1 MVPEVKNIAAVVMN
15 GEEEEDEF
23 VAPSATWTP
32 EKEVVVSSEYLSP
45 AEKPLVSERFGHRKP
60 AKASPEGTILLIL
73 FFVLNSC
80 LLIIC
85 VFLEF
90 YEVSFR
96 FVYLPIG
103 QNSFQIWRLS
113 LPHSATF
120 PNFHSEKEKL

>member
-1 MVPEVKNIAAVVMN
+1 MTCSNS
-15 GEEEEDEF
+15 
-23 VAPSATWTP
+23 API
-32 EKEVVVSSEYLSP
+32 
-45 AEKPLVSERFGHRKP
+45 
-60 AKASPEGTILLIL
+60 TILGNRQRPVPKVPYLLL

-96 FVYLPIG
+96 LVYLPIG

-113 LPHSATF
+113 LPRSATF
-120 PNFHSEKEKL
+120 PISTVKEKNSRNILLPFLVGVKRLFFISSISLPGKYYSNGLSGTPGW